1 VTEPKYDDAGLRAS
15 LQAALAMSEQANEI
29 AIQLTDLTGVARSGN
44 DAIEVTVDNHGF
56 MTGLRF
62 APGATA
68 NGVENLG
75 AQVMSTL
82 SRAIVDLQ
90 EKGRP
95 IRAELA
101 IDPEKLLAET
111 ERRDR
116 IDELALNNLEE
127 LRAKERNERP

>member
-1 VTEPKYDDAGLRAS
+1 MSEQNFDDTGLRAS
-15 LQAALAMSEQANEI
+15 VQAAIAMSEQANEI
-29 AIQLTDLTGVARSGN
+29 AIELSDLTGVARSAN
-44 DAIEVTVDNHGF
+44 DTIEVTVDHHGF
-56 MTGLRF
+56 MTALRF

-75 AQVMSTL
+75 AQVMATL

-95 IRAELA
+95 IREKLA
-101 IDPEKLLAET
+101 IDPAQLLADT

-116 IDELALNNLEE
+116 IDELALQNLEE
-127 LRAKERNERP
+127 LRTKEKNGLR